1 MPHSIAGH
9 SFNIIQ
15 MNTLKIIRDL
25 KKEEKK
31 IFICLR
37 IQIKLANDTKQ
48 QLDNQP
54 KYKKKK
60 RKLNIYKK
68 SLNSRSYK
76 NYFYYNSFF
85 YIFYLVLDFC
95 SFFLL
100 MK

>member
-1 MPHSIAGH
+1 MIIILTLFHIIAMPHSIAGH

-60 RKLNIYKK
+60 KIK
-68 SLNSRSYK
+68 
-76 NYFYYNSFF
+76 
-85 YIFYLVLDFC
+85 YL
-95 SFFLL
+95 
-100 MK
+100 